1 MNTEKA
7 AEIRRL
13 HVPVNRCDTGEHG
26 YGCPGSFVCKNCRR
40 LWPCRFIA
48 SLPLDVEAA
57 S

>member
-1 MNTEKA
+1 MNTEKV

-13 HVPVNRCDTGEHG
+13 HVPVSRCDIGEHG
-26 YGCPGSFVCKNCRR
+26 YRCPGSLVCKNCRR
-40 LWPCRFIA
+40 RWPCRFIT